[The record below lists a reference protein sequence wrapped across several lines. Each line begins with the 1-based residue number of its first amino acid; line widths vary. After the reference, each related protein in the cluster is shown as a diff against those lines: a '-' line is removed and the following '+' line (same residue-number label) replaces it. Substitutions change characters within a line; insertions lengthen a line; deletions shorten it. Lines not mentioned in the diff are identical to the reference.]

1 MGDIGDTIKKLL
13 KKVELE
19 REDQESNLEEF
30 ERKLTQIMRRYKI
43 ENATLASE
51 ILQLHKNLTK

>member
-1 MGDIGDTIKKLL
+1 ML

-30 ERKLTQIMRRYKI
+30 ERKLAQIMRRYKI
-43 ENATLASE
+43 ENSTLASE
-51 ILQLHKNLTK
+51 ILSLHENLSK